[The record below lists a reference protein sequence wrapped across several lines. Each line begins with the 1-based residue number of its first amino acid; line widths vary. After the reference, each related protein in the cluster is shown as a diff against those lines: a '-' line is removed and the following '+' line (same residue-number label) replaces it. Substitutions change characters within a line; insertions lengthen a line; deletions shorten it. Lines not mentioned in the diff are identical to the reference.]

1 MSHSALPP
9 ACYSQTVERGL
20 AAAAAGAGVCEREQ
34 EAAGFSCL
42 SFTASVFMLRCL
54 TEGRVLL

>member
-1 MSHSALPP
+1 MSHSPV
-9 ACYSQTVERGL
+9 TRGL

-34 EAAGFSCL
+34 EAAGFSYL